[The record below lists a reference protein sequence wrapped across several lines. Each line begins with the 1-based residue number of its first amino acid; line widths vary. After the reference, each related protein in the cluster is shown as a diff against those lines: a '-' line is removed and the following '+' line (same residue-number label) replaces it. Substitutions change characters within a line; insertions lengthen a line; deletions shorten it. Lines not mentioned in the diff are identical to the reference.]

1 MKVGTATLTA
11 LLSLVARNVAAAIAP
26 DVTVFADGFNVIA
39 KVPCAGCPFLYQD
52 TSQGSNE
59 PWAER
64 KDENALVIIFLL
76 SFSFFGR
83 ILS

>member
-1 MKVGTATLTA
+1 MKVGTAALPA
-11 LLSLVARNVAAAIAP
+11 LLILLSHNVAADVAP
-26 DVTVFADGFNVIA
+26 EITIVAEGSNLIA

-64 KDENALVIIFLL
+64 KDENALVKFFLNL
-76 SFSFFGR
+76 S
-83 ILS
+83 